1 MRVTWEARNGFSM
14 IHVPPI
20 FVPEVRTH
28 SMATQGGIRTHIS
41 ISSRIAVQVVD
52 CKQEGWLAVKGKTHC
67 LCLHYRAFAC
77 CFAAARCKHGSWTK
91 QLECA
96 SKSRHL
102 PWEQLRS
109 AVASAS
115 LKTCLISLAWLC
127 QGQEEFYSFTAG
139 GVQWISRH
147 MLHTASA
154 DSGAPRH
161 RCSQHLAAASAPTK
175 IWKKIQKIE
184 LPAHWTHGTPA
195 HRKWIKMT
203 KQGPSRT
210 HVFDCSTPP
219 LQGESLLEPSVPDLV
234 VQSRISKGQPVA
246 MECYSITASRAR
258 KWEIHGNR
266 FQKSIKRLKTR
277 PNGPIRPQ
285 RPNVLF
291 NRSISVSLVSSR
303 SGIAT
308 FLATE
313 IASRSCPSPLLSIA
327 FSKTST

>member
-77 CFAAARCKHGSWTK
+77 SFAAARCKHGSWTK

-115 LKTCLISLAWLC
+115 LRLPYISCMLAPGTRC
-127 QGQEEFYSFTAG
+127 ATIIQYNKNFTVLLLG

-147 MLHTASA
+147 MLHTTSA

-175 IWKKIQKIE
+175 IWKTAPKKRSTSTLDSWHSSSSKVNQNDK
-184 LPAHWTHGTPA
+184 TRT
-195 HRKWIKMT
+195 IKNPCLWLFD
-203 KQGPSRT
+203 PSFAR
-210 HVFDCSTPP
+210 
-219 LQGESLLEPSVPDLV
+219 
-234 VQSRISKGQPVA
+234 RISFRAVCAWPGRAKQNKQRPTGGYGILQHHCQPRSEIGNPWKQVS
-246 MECYSITASRAR
+246 EVNQASR
-258 KWEIHGNR
+258 
-266 FQKSIKRLKTR
+266 R
-277 PNGPIRPQ
+277 PDPMAQYGPM
-285 RPNVLF
+285 
-291 NRSISVSLVSSR
+291 
-303 SGIAT
+303 A
-308 FLATE
+308 
-313 IASRSCPSPLLSIA
+313 
-327 FSKTST
+327 